1 MLREKYI
8 ARAAPLV
15 FSPGGGDK
23 YGVNLCTPL
32 CGPPS
37 LEEKALRLMMA
48 IHRGET
54 VSMFHVKHDDSGRGY
69 SGKPSSFGRG
79 AGGIARSS
87 GVNGMRHM
95 AV

>member
-48 IHRGET
+48 EDTIAEN
-54 VSMFHVKHDDSGRGY
+54 
-69 SGKPSSFGRG
+69 PLPLE
-79 AGGIARSS
+79 GGQ
-87 GVNGMRHM
+87 GG
-95 AV
+95 